1 MIFCHSVEKNDKDVS
16 KPVPCHVNL
25 PNHSKKRHGY
35 LRPFSTSR
43 WDGKPLARIWNKN
56 SFSKSAP
63 LILTVLTNAFQL
75 TNIFLFFTL
84 PCYHQ

>member
-1 MIFCHSVEKNDKDVS
+1 MEFCHSVEKNDKDVS

-43 WDGKPLARIWNKN
+43 WHGKPQESGTKIH
-56 SFSKSAP
+56 
-63 LILTVLTNAFQL
+63 
-75 TNIFLFFTL
+75 L
-84 PCYHQ
+84 PNRHS